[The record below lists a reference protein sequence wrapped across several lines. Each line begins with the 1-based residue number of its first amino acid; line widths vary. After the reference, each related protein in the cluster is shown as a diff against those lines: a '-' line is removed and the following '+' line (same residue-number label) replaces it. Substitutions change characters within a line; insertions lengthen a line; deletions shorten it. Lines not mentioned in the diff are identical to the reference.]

1 MAKLIVSILSSLDG
15 YCAGP
20 GGTLTGLPMDAAFD
34 VHNLACLRRAGTL
47 LFGATTFPM
56 FEAYWPHVDRS
67 PGSDPVQREIAERV
81 EAAHKV
87 LVSDHT
93 AVRADSP
100 WADTEVLP
108 RAQAIARIT
117 QLKAAPGPDLLIYG
131 SHVLYS
137 SLQAH
142 GLVDELHLL
151 VGNVLLGAG
160 VPTFEP
166 GLAQQWTLRSH
177 SRLPG
182 SDTVALH
189 YLLMPAAPP
198 GRSPTLPAD
207 QEPARPVHR

>member
-1 MAKLIVSILSSLDG
+1 MAQLIVSILSSIDG

-34 VHNLACLRRAGTL
+34 AHNLACLRRAGTL

-87 LVSDHT
+87 LVSDQLR
-93 AVRADSP
+93 VRPDSP
-100 WADTEVLP
+100 WAGTEVIP
-108 RAQAIARIT
+108 RAQAIARIG
-117 QLKAAPGPDLLIYG
+117 QLKDEPGPDLLIYG

-137 SLQAH
+137 SLLAQ

-151 VGNVLLGAG
+151 VGNVLLGEG
-160 VPTFEP
+160 VRTFEP
-166 GLAQQWTLRSH
+166 GPAQPWTLRSH
-177 SRLPG
+177 SRLAG

-189 YLLMPAAPP
+189 YVLRPAPPP

-207 QEPARPVHR
+207 QESARPARR

>member
-1 MAKLIVSILSSLDG
+1 MAKLIVSILSSIDG

-81 EAAHKV
+81 EAARKV

-93 AVRADSP
+93 VVRPDSP
-100 WADTEVLP
+100 WAGTEVVS
-108 RAQAIARIT
+108 RAQANAHIS

-137 SLQAH
+137 SLLAH

-151 VGNVLLGAG
+151 VGNVLLGEG
-160 VPTFEP
+160 VRTFEP

-177 SRLPG
+177 SRLAG

-189 YLLMPAAPP
+189 YAFMPAPP
-198 GRSPTLPAD
+198 PARFPTLPAD
-207 QEPARPVHR
+207 QESARPARR

>member
-20 GGTLTGLPMDAAFD
+20 GGALAGMPMDAAFG
-34 VHNLACLRRAGTL
+34 VHNLDCMRRAGTL

-56 FEAYWPHVDRS
+56 FEAYWPKVDRG

-81 EAAHKV
+81 ALARKI
-87 LVSDHT
+87 LVSDT
-93 AVRADSP
+93 LRVRADSP
-100 WADTEVLP
+100 WRHTEAIP
-108 RAQAIARIT
+108 RAQAPARIAE
-117 QLKAAPGPDLLIYG
+117 LKAAHGPDLLIFG
-131 SHVLYS
+131 SHLLYN
-137 SLQAH
+137 SLLAQ

-166 GLAQQWTLRSH
+166 GLAQQWRLMDQR
-177 SRLPG
+177 RLPG

-189 YLLMPAAPP
+189 Y
-198 GRSPTLPAD
+198 D
-207 QEPARPVHR
+207 CRPQ